1 MSNNAFA
8 GVQKLGR
15 SLMLPIAVL
24 PVAAILL
31 RIGQPDLLNI
41 PFVASAGGAIF
52 ANLGMLFAV
61 GIAVGFAKE
70 NHGAA
75 GLAGLVGFLIAQNGA
90 VVLAG
95 LDPDQATQMEGRI
108 AIPIGIIMGIV
119 AGALYNKYKD
129 IKLPDYLAFFGG
141 RRFVP
146 IATGFAGLIL
156 AAFFGYGWAFFDS
169 ALTGL
174 TDAITHMG
182 EFGLFLFGM
191 LNRLLIVTGL
201 HHILNNIVWFILG
214 DFTNAA
220 GDVVTGDLNR
230 FFALDPTAGAYMA
243 GFFPVMMFGLPAA
256 CLAMYR
262 CAKPEN
268 RLAVGGLLLSMGL
281 TSFLTGITEPI
292 EFTFMF
298 LAPALFLIHAILTG
312 VSMVIM
318 DLLGV
323 KLGFGFSAG
332 LFDYAINFGIST
344 KPLLLIPV
352 GAAFFAIYYFLFV
365 AAIKMFNLKTLG
377 REDDVAA
384 PVDATSTP
392 IEEVNKAV
400 GFVKALGGAQNIV
413 EVDAC
418 ATRLRL
424 KVKDNS
430 VITEAPLK
438 ALGAFGL
445 IKPAAGSVQVVVGP
459 IADQL
464 SAEVKAVLSA
474 SSVAAPTN
482 SRAANYLHALGG
494 AANVKDVDACATRL
508 RLGVVSNAQI
518 DEAALKRLGAHG
530 VIKPAAG
537 SVQVVVGPIADQLA
551 SEIKEQMVGA

>member
-146 IATGFAGLIL
+146 IATGCAGLIL

-182 EFGLFLFGM
+182 EFGLFLFGL

-201 HHILNNIVWFILG
+201 HHILNNVVWFILG

-256 CLAMYR
+256 CLAMY
-262 CAKPEN
+262 
-268 RLAVGGLLLSMGL
+268 AVQSQKTALLW
-281 TSFLTGITEPI
+281 
-292 EFTFMF
+292 
-298 LAPALFLIHAILTG
+298 
-312 VSMVIM
+312 
-318 DLLGV
+318 
-323 KLGFGFSAG
+323 
-332 LFDYAINFGIST
+332 
-344 KPLLLIPV
+344 
-352 GAAFFAIYYFLFV
+352 
-365 AAIKMFNLKTLG
+365 
-377 REDDVAA
+377 
-384 PVDATSTP
+384 
-392 IEEVNKAV
+392 
-400 GFVKALGGAQNIV
+400 
-413 EVDAC
+413 
-418 ATRLRL
+418 
-424 KVKDNS
+424 
-430 VITEAPLK
+430 
-438 ALGAFGL
+438 
-445 IKPAAGSVQVVVGP
+445 
-459 IADQL
+459 
-464 SAEVKAVLSA
+464 
-474 SSVAAPTN
+474 
-482 SRAANYLHALGG
+482 
-494 AANVKDVDACATRL
+494 
-508 RLGVVSNAQI
+508 VVSCFPWA
-518 DEAALKRLGAHG
+518 
-530 VIKPAAG
+530 
-537 SVQVVVGPIADQLA
+537 
-551 SEIKEQMVGA
+551 

>member
-31 RIGQPDLLNI
+31 RVGQPDLLNL

-75 GLAGLVGFLIAQNGA
+75 ALAGLVGFLIAQKGA
-90 VVLAG
+90 VVLAA
-95 LDPDQATQMEGRI
+95 LEPDMASKMEGRI
-108 AIPIGIIMGIV
+108 AIPIGIIMGIT
-119 AGALYNKYKD
+119 AGILYNKYKD

-146 IATGFAGLIL
+146 IVTGFAALIL
-156 AAFFGYGWAFFDS
+156 AAIFGYGWSGFDS

-174 TDAITHMG
+174 TNAITHMG
-182 EFGLFLFGM
+182 EFGLFLYGA

-220 GDVVTGDLNR
+220 GEVVTGDLNR
-230 FFALDPTAGAYMA
+230 FFAQDPSAGDYMT

-256 CLAMYR
+256 CLAMYH

-268 RLAVGGLLLSMGL
+268 RKAVGGILLSMGL

-292 EFTFMF
+292 EFAFMF
-298 LAPALFLIHAILTG
+298 LAPALYLIHAILTG
-312 VSMVIM
+312 ISLVVMNM
-318 DLLGV
+318 LGV

-332 LFDYAINFGIST
+332 LFDYVINFGIST
-344 KPLLLIPV
+344 KPLVLIPV
-352 GAAFFAIYYFLFV
+352 GAVFFAIYYFLFV
-365 AAIKMFNLKTLG
+365 ATIKFFNLKTMG
-377 REDDVAA
+377 REDKAEAAA
-384 PVDATSTP
+384 PAVSTAAEGDKATAYVT
-392 IEEVNKAV
+392 
-400 GFVKALGGAQNIV
+400 ALGGASNLL

-424 KVKDNS
+424 KVKDNGA
-430 VITEAPLK
+430 INEASLK
-438 ALGAFGL
+438 ALGAHGV
-445 IKPAAGSVQVVVGP
+445 IKPAAGSVQVIVGP

-464 SAEVKAVLSA
+464 AGDVKTAWQSGA
-474 SSVAAPTN
+474 GAKRTG
-482 SRAANYLHALGG
+482 SRAADYLAALGG
-494 AANVKDVDACATRL
+494 AANLTSVDACATRL
-508 RLGVVSNAQI
+508 RLGVVNNDQI

-537 SVQVVVGPIADQLA
+537 SVQVVIGPVADQLS
-551 SEIKEQMVGA
+551 SEIKEEMAIA